1 MIKLHTDQIEQLFQA
16 ICCIENPEECFDF
29 FEDLCTVKEIQDMSQ
44 RFETAILLRK
54 GKNYS
59 EIADSLGVSSATI
72 GRVNKC
78 LNYGTGGY
86 EKVIARLE
94 EQE

>member
-1 MIKLHTDQIEQLFQA
+1 MTKLHTVEIERLFKA
-16 ICCIENPEECFDF
+16 ITRIENEEECFAF

-44 RFETAILLRK
+44 RFETALMLK
-54 GKNYS
+54 DGKSYS
-59 EIADSLGVSSATI
+59 EISAEVGVSSATI

-86 EKVIARLE
+86 DSVISKLGD
-94 EQE
+94 

>member
-1 MIKLHTDQIEQLFQA
+1 MTKLHTKQIERLFEA
-16 ICCIENPEECFDF
+16 ITKIENAEECFAF

-44 RFETAILLRK
+44 RFETALMLK
-54 GKNYS
+54 DGKSYS
-59 EIADSLGVSSATI
+59 EITAEVGVSSATI

-86 EKVIARLE
+86 DSVISKLGEEK
-94 EQE
+94 